1 MQFQSE
7 DEAFP
12 VLQKFDE
19 ERAERT
25 VGLCLKAKQQRW
37 PPDGQRIEDLGGVV
51 LGLRRNKREVC
62 IITL

>member
-25 VGLCLKAKQQRW
+25 VGLRLKAKQQRW
-37 PPDGQRIEDLGGVV
+37 SQGGKRIEDLCGV
-51 LGLRRNKREVC
+51 
-62 IITL
+62 